1 MIQRIQSV
9 WLLLAAICIL
19 LTIQLPFYSGIND
32 PAVPYHELTAASGG
46 FGILTVTLLIAV
58 LAVVAIFLYKN
69 RIIQLRLCIA
79 AIIAELGLLFLYY
92 KKTTLF
98 TLGTFSL
105 TSVLHLLVILFFILA
120 ARGINADEKLIKDS
134 DRLR

>member
-32 PAVPYHELTAASGG
+32 PAIPYHELNGASGG
-46 FGILTVTLLIAV
+46 FGILIVTLLVAV
-58 LAVVAIFLYKN
+58 LGVVGIFLYKN
-69 RIIQLRLCIA
+69 RIVQLRLCMA
-79 AIIAELGLLFLYY
+79 AIIIELGLLFLYY
-92 KKTTLF
+92 KKIAAF
-98 TLGTFSL
+98 TLGTLSL
-105 TSVLHLLVILFFILA
+105 TSVLHLLVIVFFILA
-120 ARGINADEKLIKDS
+120 ARGVNADEKLIKDS

>member
-32 PAVPYHELTAASGG
+32 AAVPYHELTAASGG
-46 FGILTVTLLIAV
+46 FGILAVTLLVAV
-58 LAVVAIFLYKN
+58 VAVVAIFLYKT
-69 RIIQLRLCIA
+69 RIAQLRLCVV

-92 KKTTLF
+92 QRTTAF
-98 TLGTFSL
+98 TIGTFSL
-105 TSVLHLLVILFFILA
+105 TSVLHLLVILFFVLA
-120 ARGINADEKLIKDS
+120 ARGINADEKLIKNS